1 MFGLGKKNRLRK
13 DLPAIVIN
21 KKRVKGLFG
30 GTKLVAV
37 SKSEQRKTK
46 KILMEKYP
54 DRYFVDDLNE
64 WNSINEDK
72 LAWIDRL
79 EEFDAFMND

>member
-21 KKRVKGLFG
+21 KKKVNGLLG

-37 SKSEQRKTK
+37 AKSEQRKTK
-46 KILMEKYP
+46 KILMEKDP

-64 WNSINEDK
+64 WNSIKEDK

-79 EEFDAFMND
+79 EEFDAFMSD

>member
-21 KKRVKGLFG
+21 KKVNGLLG

-37 SKSEQRKTK
+37 AKSEQRKTK
-46 KILMEKYP
+46 KILMEKHP

-64 WNSINEDK
+64 WNSIKGDK

>member
-21 KKRVKGLFG
+21 KKKVKGLFG

-46 KILMEKYP
+46 KI
-54 DRYFVDDLNE
+54 
-64 WNSINEDK
+64 
-72 LAWIDRL
+72 
-79 EEFDAFMND
+79 